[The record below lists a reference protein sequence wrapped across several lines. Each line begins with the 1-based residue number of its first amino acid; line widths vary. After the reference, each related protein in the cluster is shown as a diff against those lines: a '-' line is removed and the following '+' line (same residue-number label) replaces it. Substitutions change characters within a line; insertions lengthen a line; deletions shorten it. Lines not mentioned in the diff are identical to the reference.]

1 MQAAA
6 QKNTTGFSQRADGRV
21 CSGEQSSSVQDND
34 IITEGRITGTKLL
47 HKHPRPLSV
56 LTDPYKT
63 ESSCWVFWCQIS
75 SVCSSPEH
83 LLALGLPL
91 TPQISLLGLLASWQL
106 GVDRHFRSQQRKRAA
121 PRPISYL
128 QREPQPHEPPAEP
141 APEVTRHLS

>member
-6 QKNTTGFSQRADGRV
+6 QKNTMGFSQRADGRV

-63 ESSCWVFWCQIS
+63 ESLPAGSFGARSALFALHLSTCLLQACLSLHGSPCWDRSPAGSSARIDIS
-75 SVCSSPEH
+75 DRSSAKGQHRDRYPVCRGSHSPV
-83 LLALGLPL
+83 
-91 TPQISLLGLLASWQL
+91 S
-106 GVDRHFRSQQRKRAA
+106 SQQS
-121 PRPISYL
+121 RP
-128 QREPQPHEPPAEP
+128 QR
-141 APEVTRHLS
+141 